1 MAMTSAEGERDAVI
15 IPFPLHRVRSDD
27 TDKEYSEE
35 AIVHDI
41 PGHSSQEVSPRAH
54 KRAHNVAV
62 HQLSSRS
69 VSTVEMRTRLEAKEL
84 PPEVVEGEIEELR
97 RVGLLD
103 DQALAEDL
111 VDRYSGRERWG
122 KSAVISKL
130 RDRGIPEQLIENAVS
145 SIDPEAEAITVED
158 VARERLRKMGS
169 LPRGVAHRRLFAFL
183 QRKGFRSSDI
193 AQALDKV
200 LA

>member
-15 IPFPLHRVRSDD
+15 ISFPLHRVNSYE
-27 TDKEYSEE
+27 TGSESSGE
-35 AIVHDI
+35 AIVRDI
-41 PGHSSQEVSPRAH
+41 SGHSSQEVSPRVH

-69 VSTVEMRTRLEAKEL
+69 VSTAEMRNRLEAKEL

-103 DQALAEDL
+103 DQALSEDL

-122 KSAVISKL
+122 RSAVISKL